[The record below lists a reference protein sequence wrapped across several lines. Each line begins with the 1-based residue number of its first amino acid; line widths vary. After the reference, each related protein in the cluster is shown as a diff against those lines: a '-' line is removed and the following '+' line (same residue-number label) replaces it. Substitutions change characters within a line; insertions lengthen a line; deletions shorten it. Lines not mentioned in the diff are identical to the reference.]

1 MHSVFLNRKI
11 LIKKNRKNILV
22 IEIKEDL
29 SYVQT
34 IWQIVLVIK
43 KLLMM
48 SVRTHKLLVLVDHAR
63 VGVSEID
70 DVAGVGGGTV
80 RILEFEVEHEVLELC
95 EQSLFSLEGN
105 SPVAW
110 LALL

>member
-34 IWQIVLVIK
+34 IWQIIFVTK
-43 KLLMM
+43 
-48 SVRTHKLLVLVDHAR
+48 
-63 VGVSEID
+63 
-70 DVAGVGGGTV
+70 
-80 RILEFEVEHEVLELC
+80 
-95 EQSLFSLEGN
+95 N
-105 SPVAW
+105 Y
-110 LALL
+110 